1 MAIINTLYLM
11 EKNMPKLILAST
23 SPWRRAL
30 LEKLQIS
37 FECAAPEVDETPRSD
52 ESPRQLVLR
61 LAQEKAQSLASR
73 YPDHLIIGSD
83 QVCVLDGEITGKPL
97 TEENAR
103 LQLRKA
109 SGNIVTFYTGLALFN
124 SANGHLQTEVEPF
137 DVHFRHLSEAEIDNY
152 VRKEHPLHCLMRRKR
167 LIRPTAH
174 YQAYMLVLARVTQLL
189 QTTLQTFIHR
199 RFNTHH
205 LTGPRMSKL
214 QRCGVQEQA
223 I

>member
-1 MAIINTLYLM
+1 M
-11 EKNMPKLILAST
+11 
-23 SPWRRAL
+23 
-30 LEKLQIS
+30 QH
-37 FECAAPEVDETPRSD
+37 PRSTKLHTATNHRD
-52 ESPRQLVLR
+52 SWCFDWHKKKRNLWRP
-61 LAQEKAQSLASR
+61 R

-152 VRKEHPLHCLMRRKR
+152 VRKEHPLHCAGSFKSEGFGITLFERLEGRDPNTLVGLPLIALCQMLRREGKNPLM
-167 LIRPTAH
+167 
-174 YQAYMLVLARVTQLL
+174 
-189 QTTLQTFIHR
+189 
-199 RFNTHH
+199 
-205 LTGPRMSKL
+205 G
-214 QRCGVQEQA
+214 
-223 I
+223 